1 MLTCR
6 TLPSLA
12 WTAED
17 LIQRKLN
24 NVEAPLRRRIQQI
37 SQLLA
42 SSAAPSVEGEGSDVT
57 MQSTEGDDDQLKAEQ
72 VWTLF
77 NAQLRE
83 VELGVKKVGIVER
96 MEERMRAKYE
106 AKGKQIGPSPLPF
119 PSSSQLVR

>member
-1 MLTCR
+1 MLTCPS
-6 TLPSLA
+6 LPPLA
-12 WTAED
+12 WTTED

-24 NVEAPLRRRIQQI
+24 NIEAPLRRRIQQI

-42 SSAAPSVEGEGSDVT
+42 SSAVPSVEGEGSDVT

-83 VELGVKKVGIVER
+83 VEFGVKKVGIVER

-119 PSSSQLVR
+119 PSSSQLVP